1 MHVMTASVS
10 SRLSGNFA
18 RYFRKLLYGRDAL
31 RPPATKNQRPEK
43 RDWTGRRQEPAQV
56 QPPTAFPVQ
65 SINDPDDEGVLLL
78 WPRLFMLAL
87 LALVTGL
94 GYWSVVAKIDRV
106 VRGEGAV
113 VPRDHNQ
120 TIQHLEGGIMSLMN
134 VREGQMVRAGDIIL
148 QIDDVQAR
156 AMLEDNLVKQESLK
170 VRAARLMVEAGK
182 VTEMRVPEG
191 IDPQAGAWISEK
203 SSLSMRQSRLIQ
215 EETTI
220 RARLDQRQSE
230 LQEANDRLQSAMMER
245 QIASDRLQMVMNLR
259 AQRAA
264 SQMEV
269 LEAQAADARL
279 ISVIASTQSA
289 IPRITAAINEVRSQ
303 LAEIRVKATADA
315 TSELALIQAELLRL
329 EGAIRSQK
337 DRLERTEVRAPVDGI
352 VNHINA
358 NTIGGVIK
366 PGDVLVEI
374 TPSDSE
380 LLIEAKIRPSDR
392 GELRPGLPAKVKISA
407 YDYMGLPPL
416 KGEVFEVSADTLT
429 AHQGEKFYRIKVKLD
444 AQQDQLKGKSLYP
457 GLSAQVDVVV
467 GQRSVAAYLLSPV
480 TKFSER
486 AFTEAK

>member
-1 MHVMTASVS
+1 MKLGQKFDHEKVKPPSFSETGQSQTENK
-10 SRLSGNFA
+10 SRQ
-18 RYFRKLLYGRDAL
+18 K
-31 RPPATKNQRPEK
+31 PATDPTPSSQINSNQRNPNN
-43 RDWTGRRQEPAQV
+43 
-56 QPPTAFPVQ
+56 Q
-65 SINDPDDEGVLLL
+65 SAPFD
-78 WPRLFMLAL
+78 WPRLFMLL
-87 LALVTGL
+87 LLLLVTGL
-94 GYWSVVAKIDRV
+94 GVWSVFAKIDRV

-120 TIQHLEGGIMSLMN
+120 TIQHLEGGIMSVLN
-134 VREGQMVRAGDIIL
+134 VREGQMVRAGDIVL

-170 VRAARLMVEAGK
+170 VRAARLMVETGK
-182 VTEMRVPEG
+182 ATEMKRPDGV
-191 IDPQAGAWISEK
+191 DSMAGAWLAEQA
-203 SSLSMRQSRLIQ
+203 SLKMRQSRLAQ

-220 RARLDQRQSE
+220 KARLDQRLSE
-230 LQEANDRLQSAMMER
+230 LQETNDRLQSATIER
-245 QIASDRLQMVMNLR
+245 QIAADRLQMIMNLR

-279 ISVIASTQSA
+279 ISMIAATQGA
-289 IPRITAAINEVRSQ
+289 LPRIAAAIEEVRSQ
-303 LAEIRVKATADA
+303 LAEIRIRATTEA
-315 TSELALIQAELLRL
+315 TSELSLVHAELSRL

-352 VNHINA
+352 INHINA

-416 KGEVFEVSADTLT
+416 KGEVIEVSADTLT
-429 AHQGEKFYRIKVKLD
+429 AQQGEKFYRIKIRLD
-444 AQQDQLKGKSLYP
+444 AEQEQFKGKSLYP

-467 GQRSVAAYLLSPV
+467 GQRSVAAYLLSPI
-480 TKFSER
+480 TKFSDR

>member
-1 MHVMTASVS
+1 MQVLTASANV
-10 SRLSGNFA
+10 RLSGDFPK
-18 RYFRKLLYGRDAL
+18 YFRKELFGDEPTRPAAVTDAYHSAKFFHTGQKTGHEGNSSPHSF
-31 RPPATKNQRPEK
+31 RNKKN
-43 RDWTGRRQEPAQV
+43 
-56 QPPTAFPVQ
+56 
-65 SINDPDDEGVLLL
+65 SDDEGGFFH
-78 WPRLFMLAL
+78 WPRLFMMAL
-87 LALVTGL
+87 LLLVTGL
-94 GYWSVVAKIDRV
+94 GFWSVLAKIDRV
-106 VRGEGAV
+106 VRGEGTV

-120 TIQHLEGGIMSLMN
+120 SIQHLEGGIMSVMN
-134 VREGQMVRAGDIIL
+134 VREGQMVRVGDIIL

-170 VRAARLMVEAGK
+170 VRAARLMVETGK
-182 VTEMRVPEG
+182 ISEMRLPEG
-191 IDPQAGAWISEK
+191 VDAQAAAWISEK
-203 SSLSMRQSRLIQ
+203 SSLSMRQSRLNQ

-220 RARLDQRQSE
+220 RARLDQRTSE
-230 LQEANDRLQSAMMER
+230 YQEANDRLQSAMMER
-245 QIASDRLQMVMNLR
+245 QIASERLQMVMNLR

-303 LAEIRVKATADA
+303 LAEIRIKATAEA

-337 DRLERTEVRAPVDGI
+337 DRLERTEVLAPVDGI

-429 AHQGEKFYRIKVKLD
+429 AQQGEKFYRIKVKLD
-444 AQQDQLKGKSLYP
+444 DYQDQLKGKSLHP
-457 GLSAQVDVVV
+457 GLAAQVDVVV

-480 TKFSER
+480 SKFSER